1 MTQAILNIQHA
12 ARRDGVQQE
21 LSEAKD
27 QLAKKSSELKNLV
40 VTVNSLRSA
49 NDELKRAFAVTA
61 AASEGGKNL
70 AESAKEMERIRR
82 TMTSQLAD
90 FDTMKKSLMRDLQDR
105 CEKVVELEISLDEMK
120 EQYHNVLRNSNSKAQ
135 QRKMLFL
142 ERNLDSLAGIQRQLV
157 EQNTTL
163 KREAALAEKRLLA
176 RNERITS
183 LESMLIE
190 AQDKLNSSQARFE
203 AQLSAVKREMT
214 DLKQAKARAG
224 PQLMAGAMGIGSKIS
239 KPLRGGGGSVADSGS
254 PIPKSLEAKRTSW
267 FFGTGS

>member
-1 MTQAILNIQHA
+1 MQHA

-21 LSEAKD
+21 LYEAKD
-27 QLAKKSSELKNLV
+27 QLARKSSELKNLV
-40 VTVNSLRSA
+40 LTVESLRSA
-49 NDELKRAFAVTA
+49 NEELKRAFAVTA

-70 AESAKEMERIRR
+70 AESAKEMERIRK

-120 EQYHNVLRNSNSKAQ
+120 EQYQNVLRNTNSKAQ
-135 QRKMLFL
+135 QRKMQFL
-142 ERNLDSLAGIQRQLV
+142 ERNLDQLAGIQRQLV

-163 KREAALAEKRLLA
+163 KREAGLAEKRLLA
-176 RNERITS
+176 RNDRIIN

-190 AQDKLNSSQARFE
+190 AQDKLNSSQARYD
-203 AQLSAVKREMT
+203 AQFNTLKREMT
-214 DLKQAKARAG
+214 EMRQANARAG
-224 PQLMAGAMGIGSKIS
+224 PQLMTSAMGIGSKIS
-239 KPLRGGGGSVADSGS
+239 KPLRGGGGSVAESNS
-254 PIPKSLEAKRTSW
+254 PNPKSLEAKRTSW